1 MCLSTEVHSIF
12 RVAEGIGWKSD
23 ADLVNWLIDCVCTEN
38 KHCEAVLFYDMSGLE
53 RDLMN
58 MF

>member
-1 MCLSTEVHSIF
+1 MCFSTEVHSIF

-23 ADLVNWLIDCVCTEN
+23 TDLVNWLIDSGCTEN
-38 KHCEAVLFYDMSGLE
+38 NHCEAVLFYDMSGLE
-53 RDLMN
+53 HDLMN